1 MNWKNRQMFSDREHG
16 IVSGLSPVNMM
27 GGGSVPM
34 PGYEDGGTVGRMAGI
49 TPKTVGR
56 MAGATA
62 GSLLGPALFEGDEK
76 PSINDEVAELA
87 TKMGISIP
95 QARAMVLN
103 RMIKQRG
110 LTLSPDIV
118 NQFAV
123 GLISLHDALAQAL
136 GPPKPKPIP
145 GMQDGGLAMDLFEEG
160 DQEINEA
167 LNMMS
172 GSVNPPLSDIGPT
185 APTGPMLEETI
196 DEETAIMDQGSGEYQ
211 VELQGIKKQFEELLR
226 RYAAKLAEA
235 NGTIEQLIEQ
245 AKSVEI
251 AFSNKVAEI
260 QAKHNIEGLD
270 ETLLTEE
277 FMQELTA
284 LIDPT
289 IPGMQNAGVVHS
301 REELIAAQKLLS
313 ELGMNMSPQR
323 FLNLPEDQRK
333 KYINAFT
340 ILAANRGTTSSSV
353 GDRTKLDQLLKDR
366 KALAGQIGEA
376 ARSSHSSYLPR
387 ILHHGAAKSVGE
399 LAEAGAMDKILA
411 DQIATEGALL
421 SAGGSGASSMGRLPA
436 ALIEDIYGKTSDLSA
451 AYENM
456 IDALKKGGKQADLGL
471 VDVMFM
477 ERYQQMPPDQTAY
490 QGTKTIQDQTVSFPQ
505 FYARTRNQIINKLD
519 KEPSITYEARKIDAL
534 RRIFTLWI
542 NQAG

>member
-16 IVSGLSPVNMM
+16 IVSGLSPVNMT

-34 PGYEDGGTVGRMAGI
+34 PGYKIGGTVE
-49 TPKTVGR
+49 P
-56 MAGATA
+56 
-62 GSLLGPALFEGDEK
+62 GSLLEWSTRKSSMPFDEAYNLMQALSKD
-76 PSINDEVAELA
+76 P
-87 TKMGISIP
+87 TISISDADKARMERAFILTGEEHIFYRLAKGTNYQP
-95 QARAMVLN
+95 STQFKNTVKERVAQQVGDQEQRVPNMQA
-103 RMIKQRG
+103 
-110 LTLSPDIV
+110 
-118 NQFAV
+118 
-123 GLISLHDALAQAL
+123 
-136 GPPKPKPIP
+136 
-145 GMQDGGLAMDLFEEG
+145 GGLALDLFEEG
-160 DQEINEA
+160 DQEINEP
-167 LNMMS
+167 LNMMAQAVS
-172 GSVNPPLSDIGPT
+172 PSIADITPT
-185 APTGPMLEETI
+185 APTGATETIEETVTVT
-196 DEETAIMDQGSGEYQ
+196 EDQGSGEYQ

-301 REELIAAQKLLS
+301 QEELIAAQKLLS

-340 ILAANRGTTSSSV
+340 ILAANTGTTSSSV

-376 ARSSHSSYLPR
+376 ARGSYSSYLPR
-387 ILHHGAAKSVGE
+387 VLHYGAAKRAGQ
-399 LAEAGAMDKILA
+399 LAEAEAMDKVLA
-411 DQIATEGALL
+411 DQIATERTLL

-436 ALIEDIYGKTSDLSA
+436 ALIEDIYGDTGDLSA

-477 ERYQQMPPDQTAY
+477 ERYQKMPPDQTAY
-490 QGTKTIQDQTVSFPQ
+490 QGTKTIAGQTVTFPQ
-505 FYARTRNQIINKLD
+505 FYTLTRNQVIAAVD
-519 KEPSITYEARKIDAL
+519 KEPPISYEARKIEAL

-542 NQAG
+542 NAA